1 MQIIESKNGRTWKY
15 VDRLEL
21 GEHATFV
28 PNKKLPVYRWFYYK
42 EGFSRELIFY
52 LIDRFQIKGK
62 TSEASAPL
70 VLDPFC
76 GSGTTLLA
84 CKEKG
89 INSIGFDTSEL
100 AAFAS
105 NVKTQN
111 YDPQELKED
120 SKELFRGKFQPI
132 VMKDTVSL
140 IKRAFSK
147 YALDDI
153 VFFKN
158 RIRDLNNRN
167 FFLLA
172 LINAAMKVS
181 YAWKDGGV
189 IKIKKHPAPPLRIFY
204 KRVVKNMIKD
214 LDKMQKTDAQCI
226 VDVGDARRL
235 RADDN
240 SIDAV
245 ITSPPY
251 LNNIDYTKVYA
262 IEEWIAN
269 LHDNPYRSTPKGV
282 SSLRSYIGYG
292 KPNTPDAYF
301 EDMNDA
307 LLEMFRVL
315 KQDGRAVI
323 VVGNAYVNGEIINS
337 DELLAQLAEKIGFS
351 VKEIAVLNKRYAL
364 ENRTNKKGVLRES
377 MIVLEK

>member
-1 MQIIESKNGRTWKY
+1 MKFVEMP
-15 VDRLEL
+15 EL

-28 PNKKLPVYRWFYYK
+28 PNKKLPIYRWFYYK
-42 EGFSRELIFY
+42 EGFSRDLIFY
-52 LIDRFQIKGK
+52 IIDRFEIKGK
-62 TSEASAPL
+62 NVLTPQASVPL

-89 INSIGFDTSEL
+89 INSAGFDTSEL

-105 NVKTQN
+105 NVKTQD
-111 YDPQELKED
+111 YDPQELKEV
-120 SKELFRGKFQPI
+120 SRELFGKKFQPI
-132 VMKDTVSL
+132 VMKDTISL
-140 IKRAFSK
+140 MKRAFSK

-158 RIRDLNNRN
+158 KIRELDNRN

-204 KRVVKNMIKD
+204 KRIVKNMIKD
-214 LDKMQKTDAQCI
+214 INGVQKTGAQCT

-235 RADDN
+235 RVEDS

-269 LHDNPYRSTPKGV
+269 LHDNPPV
-282 SSLRSYIGYG
+282 RSYIGYG
-292 KPNTPDAYF
+292 KPNTTDAYF

-315 KQDGRAVI
+315 KQNGRAFIVI
-323 VVGNAYVNGEIINS
+323 GNAYVNGEIINS
-337 DELLAQLAEKIGFS
+337 DEILAQMAEKIGFS
-351 VKEIAVLNKRYAL
+351 VKEIAVLNKRFAL
-364 ENRTNKKGVLRES
+364 EQRTQKKGILRES
-377 MIVLEK
+377 MVVLEKG